1 MLQVGMQVG
10 QKESC
15 VDLMES
21 YSSLTRRGIK
31 LLKPKGGNTMIYK
44 CNSFGEQ
51 SNKCDCPFSV
61 QFGRKH
67 EKNKGGDDADVWF
80 ISKKNF
86 CVEHDG
92 MCSDSVDE
100 QLQQQLMTITSK
112 DNVDGETLKRVLDD
126 NHYTKCNS
134 RLKSL
139 LAMRLLLNVY
149 MDIDE

>member
-1 MLQVGMQVG
+1 
-10 QKESC
+10 
-15 VDLMES
+15 MES
-21 YSSLTRRGIK
+21 YSSLTRRSIK

-44 CNSFGEQ
+44 CISFNEQ
-51 SNKCDCPFSV
+51 SDKCECPFSV

-67 EKNKGGDDADVWF
+67 EKNIGDGADVWF

-86 CVEHDG
+86 CAEHR
-92 MCSDSVDE
+92 MCSDNIVLDE

-112 DNVDGETLKRVLDD
+112 DNVDGDTLKKVLYD

-134 RLKSL
+134 RLKKSL

-149 MDIDE
+149 MDIDEKMICEKKTEGR